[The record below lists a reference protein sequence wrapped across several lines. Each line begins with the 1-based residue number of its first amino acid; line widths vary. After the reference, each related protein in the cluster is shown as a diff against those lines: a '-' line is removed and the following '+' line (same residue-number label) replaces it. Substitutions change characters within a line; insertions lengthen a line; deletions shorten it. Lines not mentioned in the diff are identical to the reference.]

1 MIDYTQLTLRNAGY
15 ISPDLQERI
24 RKTRLL
30 IAGCGLGSVAAEV
43 ALRTGFERLDLV
55 DGDVVDTHNLNRQIY
70 QAADVGRPKVE
81 CLAER
86 LKAVYPGADVAANHG
101 WLTADTVR
109 ATVERAD
116 LIFDTIDFLDLP
128 AIIALHDEARRQG
141 KTVISA
147 FSVGWGS
154 LVTVFT
160 PQSATLRDLGG
171 LATEGSVEGA
181 SYPLVFRALL
191 ERLADRLPR
200 DFVEVTW
207 EALSKMADGKP
218 CPAPQLGAGA
228 YATAA
233 AMTTAAVRLLAGKP
247 VAVAPDIILLDVG
260 ASVSA
265 SALRVEPRRS

>member
-1 MIDYTQLTLRNAGY
+1 MSDYTQLTLRNAGY
-15 ISPDLQERI
+15 IAADLQRRI
-24 RKTRLL
+24 RETRLL

-43 ALRTGFERLDLV
+43 ALRTGFEHFELA

-70 QAADVGRPKVE
+70 TADDVGRPKVA

-86 LKAVYPGADVAANHG
+86 LKAIHPDADVRASHG
-101 WLTADTVR
+101 WLAADTAP

-116 LIFDTIDFLDLP
+116 LVFDTIDFLDLP

-147 FSVGWGS
+147 FSIGWGA

-160 PQSATLRDLGG
+160 PHSATLREMGG
-171 LATEGSVEGA
+171 LAAKGSVEGA

-191 ERLADRLPR
+191 ERLADRLPA

-207 EALSKMADGKP
+207 TALSHMADGKP
-218 CPAPQLGAGA
+218 CPAPQVGAGA

-247 VAVAPDIILLDVG
+247 VAAAPDIVLLDVG
-260 ASVSA
+260 ACVSA
-265 SALRVEPRRS
+265 AALRA